1 MKSELSISLIQTN
14 IFWKDISKNINQIT
28 KRLEQINNKVDIIL
42 LPEMFSTGFTMSPE
56 NVYEKMDGKTITWMK
71 EMAVKY
77 ESAIAGSIV
86 IKDKSKFFNRFLF
99 VTPLGKVQFYDKR
112 HTFSYVGEDKKYF
125 SGKNKGIIKY
135 KGWKICLG
143 ICYDLRF
150 PVWSRN
156 KENYDLIIYV
166 ANWPSPRINAWDKL
180 LPARAIENCSYSIG
194 VNCIGEDP
202 NNNLYPGHSS
212 VYDYFGNLIS
222 DKLSNKLS
230 NINITI
236 DRQSLLKYR
245 KKFDFLKDQD
255 NFELY

>member
-125 SGKNKGIIKY
+125 S
-135 KGWKICLG
+135 LG
-143 ICYDLRF
+143 SKWAEPSLRCK
-150 PVWSRN
+150 S
-156 KENYDLIIYV
+156 
-166 ANWPSPRINAWDKL
+166 NATTRL
-180 LPARAIENCSYSIG
+180 
-194 VNCIGEDP
+194 
-202 NNNLYPGHSS
+202 S
-212 VYDYFGNLIS
+212 VPH
-222 DKLSNKLS
+222 
-230 NINITI
+230 
-236 DRQSLLKYR
+236 LLKTALTQSR
-245 KKFDFLKDQD
+245 RSLREDLNERIEHNLNTK
-255 NFELY
+255 EVIETMR

>member
-99 VTPLGKVQFYDKR
+99 VTPLGIVQFYDKR
-112 HTFSYVGEDKKYF
+112 HTFSYVGEDRKYV
-125 SGKNKGIIKY
+125 SGKNKGIIKF
-135 KGWKICLG
+135 KGWKISLR

>member
-1 MKSELSISLIQTN
+1 MKSELSITLIQTN

-42 LPEMFSTGFTMSPE
+42 LPEMFSTGFTMNPE
-56 NVYEKMDGKTITWMK
+56 NVYEKMDGKTIEWMK
-71 EMAVKY
+71 EMAVKH
-77 ESAIAGSIV
+77 ESAIGGSIV

-99 VTPLGKVQFYDKR
+99 VTPLGIVQFYDKR
-112 HTFSYVGEDKKYF
+112 HTFSYVGEDRKYV
-125 SGKNKGIIKY
+125 SGKNKGIIKF
-135 KGWKICLG
+135 KGWKISLR

-156 KENYDLIIYV
+156 KENYDLIIYI

-180 LPARAIENCSYSIG
+180 LPARAIENCCYSIG

-245 KKFDFLKDQD
+245 KKFEFLKDQD
-255 NFELY
+255 TFELY

>member
-1 MKSELSISLIQTN
+1 MSSKLSIALIQADLFWRKPKSN
-14 IFWKDISKNINQIT
+14 IKLFENIISNHQKKTDLFI
-28 KRLEQINNKVDIIL
+28 
-42 LPEMFSTGFTMSPE
+42 LPEMFTTGFTMNPKE
-56 NVYEKMDGKTITWMK
+56 VAETMDGETINSIMKLSKT
-71 EMAVKY
+71 VN
-77 ESAIAGSIV
+77 SAICGSLI
-86 IKDKSKFFNRFLF
+86 IKEASCYYNRFIF
-99 VTPLGKVQFYDKR
+99 IEPNGNIQFYDKR

-135 KGWKICLG
+135 KGWKICLR

-236 DRQSLLKYR
+236 HRQSLLKYR